1 MNGTP
6 FSCTRGGNRLQQ
18 QQPFRRDPNGLSS
31 VRGRAPVLCVCGS
44 HDFLFFFFWKRKRR
58 RIFSAPRLQRTYS
71 VNIIIHRICQVST
84 LSFARCWTTDRLVAE
99 STRIGKFI
107 EIQEMRLSVTKAVVS
122 ICSDYSQ
129 VVENVIG

>member
-1 MNGTP
+1 MEPLFRARVVGIDCSSSSLLGAIQTVCLP
-6 FSCTRGGNRLQQ
+6 CGGGHQ
-18 QQPFRRDPNGLSS
+18 FCAF
-31 VRGRAPVLCVCGS
+31 VVATI
-44 HDFLFFFFWKRKRR
+44 FFFFFFWKRKRR
-58 RIFSAPRLQRTYS
+58 RIFSAPRLQRIYS

>member
-44 HDFLFFFFWKRKRR
+44 HDFLFFFLEEEEEEDFQRSS
-58 RIFSAPRLQRTYS
+58 FTAYLQREYHNS
-71 VNIIIHRICQVST
+71 SNMP
-84 LSFARCWTTDRLVAE
+84 
-99 STRIGKFI
+99 G
-107 EIQEMRLSVTKAVVS
+107 
-122 ICSDYSQ
+122 
-129 VVENVIG
+129 